1 MLRRL
6 IKYGAKVDVRDRI
19 SREPLMWAASSGKSC
34 YDYVRV
40 KLYVEKTFLRS
51 QMNLVI

>member
-19 SREPLMWAASSGKSC
+19 SREPLMWAASSGNL
-34 YDYVRV
+34 DVRLLQLSKNEI
-40 KLYVEKTFLRS
+40 KLF
-51 QMNLVI
+51 